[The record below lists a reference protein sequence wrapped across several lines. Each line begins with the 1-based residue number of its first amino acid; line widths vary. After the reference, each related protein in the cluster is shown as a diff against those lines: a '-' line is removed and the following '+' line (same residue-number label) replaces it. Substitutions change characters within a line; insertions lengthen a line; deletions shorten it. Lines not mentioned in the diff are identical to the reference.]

1 MSAVG
6 CGITDKDEI
15 MKLKL
20 FVIALLSA
28 ISFAAFGQVSQLQA
42 FAPNANNTITI
53 TANTSGNIPTPVQAI
68 GQGGNIVQYMLTNI
82 GVNNAFISYSNTSAG
97 ATTNCVVPTGTA
109 TATVPLLAT
118 SQIII
123 TLPASQY
130 FCGITSSGTSII
142 YVTPGAGT

>member
-1 MSAVG
+1 MKKLVLSLLLLVSA
-6 CGITDKDEI
+6 
-15 MKLKL
+15 
-20 FVIALLSA
+20 SA
-28 ISFAAFGQVSQLQA
+28 IGQTSQLQA
-42 FAPNANNTITI
+42 FNPNGNNTITL
-53 TANTSGNIPTPVQAI
+53 TANTSGNLPTPVQAI